1 MKKKTLKKMIIWI
14 ASIYVLVIVGIYALQ
29 KYIIF
34 QPVELAAEYKF
45 AFENSHDE
53 FFIKTTDGAMLNAL
67 LFQTELPCKGLVI
80 YFHGNADNLQRW
92 GNYHSDFTSRGYDIL
107 MPDFRGFGKSTGQP
121 DELKFYQDAQLI
133 YNWVFENFEKYKKRE
148 VVIYGRS
155 LGCAVASNLAT
166 KVEVQKV
173 ILETPFKNI
182 YNLMKTNGRVLF
194 LPFDFKYN
202 FSNDEHLAKIQKPIY
217 IFVGT
222 KDLVVP
228 NKSTEQLKSLLKP
241 SDQYIEIE
249 GGGHKNLSTFK
260 KYQQALDSI
269 LNQN

>member
-1 MKKKTLKKMIIWI
+1 MKKKTLKKMIQWI
-14 ASIYVLVIVGIYALQ
+14 VLIYVLVIVGIYALQ

-45 AFENSHDE
+45 VFENSYDE
-53 FFIKTTDGAMLNAL
+53 FFIKTVDDATLNVL
-67 LFQTELPCKGLVI
+67 LFQTDLPRKGLVL

-92 GNYHSDFTSRGYDIL
+92 GKFHSDFTSRGYDIL
-107 MPDFRGFGKSTGQP
+107 MPDFRGFGKSTGEP

-133 YNWVFENFEKYKKRE
+133 YNWIFENLEKYKKNE
-148 VVIYGRS
+148 VIIYGRS
-155 LGCAVASNLAT
+155 LGCAIASNLAT
-166 KVEVQKV
+166 KVETQKV

-182 YNLMKTNGRVLF
+182 NNLMKTNGRIIF

-202 FSNDEHLAKIQKPIY
+202 FPNDEHLMKIQKPIY
-217 IFVGT
+217 IFAGT

-228 NKSTEQLKSLLKP
+228 NKSTEQLRPLLKP

-260 KYQQALDSI
+260 KYQQTLDAI
-269 LNQN
+269 L

>member
-1 MKKKTLKKMIIWI
+1 MIQWI
-14 ASIYVLVIVGIYALQ
+14 VSIYVLVIVGIYVLQ

-34 QPVELAAEYKF
+34 QPVELAAEYKLV
-45 AFENSHDE
+45 FENSYDE
-53 FFIKTTDGAMLNAL
+53 FFIKTVDDATLNVL
-67 LFQTELPCKGLVI
+67 LFQTDLPRKGLVL

-92 GNYHSDFTSRGYDIL
+92 GNFHSDFTSRGYDIL
-107 MPDFRGFGKSTGQP
+107 MLDFRGYGKSTGQP

-133 YNWVFENFEKYKKRE
+133 YDWIFENFEKYKKSE

-155 LGCAVASNLAT
+155 LGCAIASNLAT
-166 KVEVQKV
+166 KVETQKV

-182 YNLMKTNGRVLF
+182 HDLMKRNSRVVF

-202 FSNDEHLAKIQKPIY
+202 FPNDKHLVKIKEPIY

-222 KDLVVP
+222 KDWVVP
-228 NKSTEQLKSLLKP
+228 NKSSEQLKPLLKP

-249 GGGHKNLSTFK
+249 GGGHRNLSTFK
-260 KYQQALDSI
+260 QYQQALDSI
-269 LNQN
+269 LQ